1 MITVNYDYDKW
12 YVNNTLRRSTA
23 SYFIENRDSNTIST
37 EYIHPHLDCKAS
49 AFCCD
54 LGHHC
59 QELLFLQL
67 VAGGDFLFWC
77 LCTFDQVRQ
86 GLYHKYVAKRRTR
99 SHEVLKLF
107 VEKILQAWWWCSLAN
122 FQCMSLHVHI
132 AMACQNMAKRS
143 TNETN
148 IESPLLQVH
157 PSKAVNERAGRPFV
171 HDQNF
176 APCPTRFRK
185 QLMTLRKTFGKM
197 HQKIAIAI
205 STNLPPFTPSHR
217 PQNLPKSTG

>member
-1 MITVNYDYDKW
+1 M
-12 YVNNTLRRSTA
+12 
-23 SYFIENRDSNTIST
+23 
-37 EYIHPHLDCKAS
+37 
-49 AFCCD
+49 
-54 LGHHC
+54 
-59 QELLFLQL
+59 
-67 VAGGDFLFWC
+67 
-77 LCTFDQVRQ
+77 
-86 GLYHKYVAKRRTR
+86 
-99 SHEVLKLF
+99 LKLF
-107 VEKILQAWWWCSLAN
+107 VETILQAWWWCSLAN
-122 FQCMSLHVHI
+122 FQCMSLHVRI
-132 AMACQNMAKRS
+132 AMTCQNMAKCS

-197 HQKIAIAI
+197 HQKMAIAI

-217 PQNLPKSTG
+217 PQNLPKSSGVKQRGPCLVEGVPMIPGPNTSEPYSSNRVARFHHWIYWSTESQASLTILSIGPANAGASPPT